1 MSGFQDK
8 LPPTQIS
15 NHPSTYHCDNFS
27 CSNMPNYNSII
38 PPSLSTHSMLLT
50 QDYQSDLLFPT
61 TTPTQEYLS
70 IRKEA
75 ILYIKDIIN
84 ALNYSKLVLYKAIL
98 YLDVY
103 CLQKPLYHVNI
114 YQISTI
120 CIFISLQF
128 NDCCVNN
135 KINELFVLLNLIPQL
150 IELEQDILKTLNFD
164 LGMLTVYDYIN
175 IYFSKG
181 VLFNNNSVS
190 KEDLFEVEFLLA
202 FSIDILWLLV
212 DDDRFL
218 DFTPQTLAL
227 TIIRIATE
235 KNSVSFDSKQF
246 QQAHNINFKQMNHV
260 QCFFVIKAILP
271 YIIKETLENTMN
283 KHSNLN
289 ANNLCISSSS
299 EKASNMY
306 YSVSPEHPSSSTLDS
321 IYSSQ

>member
-1 MSGFQDK
+1 MSGFQGK
-8 LPPTQIS
+8 QPSTQIS
-15 NHPSTYHCDNFS
+15 NHSSTFNDDGFS
-27 CSNMPNYNSII
+27 YLKILNYNSII
-38 PPSLSTHSMLLT
+38 PPSLGNDFVLLT
-50 QDYQSDLLFPT
+50 QNYKSNLLFPT
-61 TTPTQEYLS
+61 KTPTQEYLS

-84 ALNYSKLVLYKAIL
+84 ALNYSKTVLYKTIL
-98 YLDVY
+98 YLDIY
-103 CLQKPLYHVNI
+103 CLHKSLYNINI

-120 CIFISLQF
+120 CIFIALQF
-128 NDCCVNN
+128 NECCVNN
-135 KINELFVLLNLIPQL
+135 NINELFVLLKLIPRL
-150 IELEQDILKTLNFD
+150 LELEQDILKTLNFD

-175 IYFSKG
+175 LYFTKG
-181 VLFNNNSVS
+181 VLFTNNPIS

-202 FSIDILWLLV
+202 FSVDLLWLLI

-235 KNSVSFDSKQF
+235 KNSVSFDNKLF
-246 QQAHNINFKQMNHV
+246 QLAYNINFKQMNHV
-260 QCFFVIKAILP
+260 QCFFVIKTILP
-271 YIIKETLENTMN
+271 YIIKETHLTNMN

-289 ANNLCISSSS
+289 ANNLCISNS
-299 EKASNMY
+299 EKASNIN